1 MKTKAI
7 SLFIL
12 ISIFLNVVIVN
23 AETSTVTLRGKV
35 VDENDKPVEY
45 ATTALINPKTKE
57 IINGDVS
64 NERGEF
70 IFKKIQK
77 GDYILVVSM
86 MGYEKFETDRVVV
99 DGQSGQIV
107 RKIVIKEHTEEI
119 SGIEVVGNKQFVE
132 QAVDNIVINPE
143 ASITSATEL
152 T

>member
-1 MKTKAI
+1 
-7 SLFIL
+7 
-12 ISIFLNVVIVN
+12 
-23 AETSTVTLRGKV
+23 
-35 VDENDKPVEY
+35 
-45 ATTALINPKTKE
+45 
-57 IINGDVS
+57 VS